1 MAEDLQRLGQ
11 DLISISGRVV
21 RWVPSQ
27 GFNLSLAAARTLA
40 KLNDLG
46 PTSISDLAVSERSS
60 QPTISN
66 HVQRLEGLGLIAR
79 TRSNSDAR
87 VWLIS
92 VTESG
97 LRELGSMGN
106 RVGENIEPY
115 LSKLTE
121 DECRQMREGLDVI
134 KKLLA
139 D

>member
-1 MAEDLQRLGQ
+1 M
-11 DLISISGRVV
+11 
-21 RWVPSQ
+21 
-27 GFNLSLAAARTLA
+27 SLAAARTLA

-97 LRELGSMGN
+97 LHELASMGN

-115 LSKLTE
+115 LAKLTD
-121 DECRQMREGLDVI
+121 DECRQMREGLEVI
-134 KKLLA
+134 KKLLS